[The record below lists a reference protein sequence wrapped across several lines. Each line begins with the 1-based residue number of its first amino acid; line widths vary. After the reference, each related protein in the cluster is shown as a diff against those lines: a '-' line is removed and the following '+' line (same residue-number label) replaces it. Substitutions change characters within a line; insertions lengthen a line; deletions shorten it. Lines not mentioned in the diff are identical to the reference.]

1 MSLPDNSGKANYE
14 NIHFDTLLEKSMDDI
29 QRYSGN
35 IWTDKGEHDPGVTL
49 LQALTWSTAD
59 LAFRHTFPAKD
70 LLQPKA
76 TGSTIFPSNFGPR
89 DVLTCAPITLD
100 DYRRGIL
107 DLCYVTDKEPKFYFS
122 DVQITPVDNL
132 AEQYQYGFDKNT
144 GHFKFITA
152 DKNNFH
158 VVGDYEVNYQLNRGV
173 KDSKARTALVEYLA
187 ANRHLCESFREP
199 KCLVAKLQ
207 KILISLEL
215 TDDWVDYQTTLNHVV
230 LQVENRVSPQT
241 VRSDSRLNS
250 QSINS
255 NDLIEGPKLTYGWIE
270 ALPTTLNAIGRYEL
284 DISVLAKS
292 LLQIPGVK
300 SVQALGVDIDKNW
313 KLTLDTGY
321 YPLAWGVDEKS
332 VQKAITECVTF
343 TKKGQVLPLKNY
355 AETAAPLL
363 FNRNKAT
370 KLPASPIPAGK
381 YRNPD
386 AYYPASNFL
395 PAAYGLKQSNPSHAA
410 KNLALYLF
418 PFESWNFLQ
427 QSKMMLLPEALMF
440 ERDSK
445 KFGETN
451 WSTLVNFTSS
461 IRTISFLEDKD
472 KIKIS
477 NQSSKLFYSP
487 ESELSI
493 TSYLLNYF
501 GSSRADRTL
510 IENYKDDEY
519 RDVQHGFL
527 RQNPEINYSRG
538 NIDIHGISGLQR
550 IIAARLGRGVELFA
564 KKGTNS
570 QNTKNMGTL
579 PFYIV
584 ENRQLLPPMP
594 SMLDT
599 GVTTSLITSTEKF
612 TDKESGLISLKLT
625 VDNKADFKVGML
637 ADIELIPTTNGSNTK
652 KNKSVFYKNLLIRGV
667 EHLDSNNKSIKFNCA
682 DDPRLSENLERIIDA
697 KLFQEKKLSFASA
710 WLQNNRTPVSSESIK
725 NRTIESIKTLPDWLQ
740 AGVTISFYQFET
752 STDSKNP
759 DLRIIQPLTRTIT
772 AVDRVNNTFS
782 FDTDVVLIK
791 NLKYYYEINPEKS
804 NEPFSSTLSCIFQ
817 KSWLDTQGNNSARL
831 DKNNELAIWI
841 EQVIKEEIPIH
852 LNPQIHYLD
861 SRQFDAFS
869 DAYQRW
875 QNNSFQLG
883 GDAYAIL
890 EMLSLGQRP
899 RDNFPGIGVMRIF
912 DAEIEE
918 KSVEAAKKLKTTAEI
933 AYALQDTDIFF
944 VAPVTLA

>member
-1 MSLPDNSGKANYE
+1 MSLPDNSGKANYQ

-107 DLCYVTDKEPKFYFS
+107 DLCYDKDKEPKFYFS

-173 KDSKARTALVEYLA
+173 KDSNARTALVEYLA

-230 LQVENRVSPQT
+230 LQVEDRVSPQT
-241 VRSDSRLNS
+241 VRSNSRLNS
-250 QSINS
+250 QGINS
-255 NDLIEGPKLTYGWIE
+255 NDLIEGPKLDYGWIE
-270 ALPTTLNAIGRYEL
+270 VLPATQDAKGKYEL

-292 LLQIPGVK
+292 LLQVPGVK
-300 SVQALGVDIDKNW
+300 SVQALGMGIDKNW

-332 VQKAITECVTF
+332 VQKAITDCVTF
-343 TKKGQVLPLKNY
+343 TKKGQILPLKNY
-355 AETAAPLL
+355 ADAAAPLL

-395 PAAYGLKQSNPSHAA
+395 PAAYGLKQSKLSPAA

-418 PFESWNFLQ
+418 PFESWNYLQ
-427 QSKMMLLPEALMF
+427 QSKMMLLPEALTF

-451 WSTLVNFTSS
+451 WSTLVNFTND
-461 IRTISFLEDKD
+461 IQAITLLEKKD
-472 KIKIS
+472 LMKIS
-477 NQSSKLFYSP
+477 YQSSKLFYSP

-501 GSSRADRTL
+501 GVSRADRTL
-510 IENYKDDEY
+510 VDNYNDDEY
-519 RDVQHGFL
+519 RNVQYGFL
-527 RQNPEINYSRG
+527 RENPEINYSRG

-564 KKGTNS
+564 KKDTNA

-594 SMLDT
+594 DLNNKPVMVEKAENAIPPEEGLMLTINENPNYKT
-599 GVTTSLITSTEKF
+599 GMF
-612 TDKESGLISLKLT
+612 T
-625 VDNKADFKVGML
+625 
-637 ADIELIPTTNGSNTK
+637 DIELVTESSKEK
-652 KNKSVFYKNLLIRGV
+652 KPGVFYKNLLIRKISTEG
-667 EHLDSNNKSIKFNCA
+667 NKTKITFFAS
-682 DDPRLSENLERIIDA
+682 DDPRLASNTQRIIKHLSPA
-697 KLFQEKKLSFASA
+697 NKIKLSLSTA
-710 WLQNNRTPVSSESIK
+710 WLQSTRTYISQIAISGKTVNNKKTLSDWLQPGVLINFYPKKNEDSNLDPDAKGDAAFKSKVATVNRITESFTLEKEISK
-725 NRTIESIKTLPDWLQ
+725 EAINSYYYETLPD
-740 AGVTISFYQFET
+740 V
-752 STDSKNP
+752 
-759 DLRIIQPLTRTIT
+759 
-772 AVDRVNNTFS
+772 
-782 FDTDVVLIK
+782 
-791 NLKYYYEINPEKS
+791 KY
-804 NEPFSSTLSCIFQ
+804 EPFSSTLSLVFN
-817 KSWLDTQGNNSARL
+817 KDWLNIT
-831 DKNNELAIWI
+831 KNNDENSVETLELVAWI
-841 EQVIKEEIPIH
+841 EQVVMEEIPIH
-852 LNPQIHYLD
+852 LKANIHFFEHD
-861 SRQFDAFS
+861 EFMSFQR
-869 DAYQRW
+869 AYQRW
-875 QNNSFQLG
+875 QVDNFQLG

-890 EMLSLGQRP
+890 DMLSLGQRP
-899 RDNFPGIGVMRIF
+899 RDNYPGIGVMRIYNDSNGSLDLPIIEKAIDPTQSE
-912 DAEIEE
+912 DAE
-918 KSVEAAKKLKTTAEI
+918 SD
-933 AYALQDTDIFF
+933 ALQDTDILF
-944 VAPVTLA
+944 VALPNNESKKP

>member
-14 NIHFDTLLEKSMDDI
+14 NIHFDTLLEKSLDDI

-76 TGSTIFPSNFGPR
+76 QGSTIFPSNFGPR

-107 DLCYVTDKEPKFYFS
+107 DLCNDSKNESKFYFS
-122 DVQITPVDNL
+122 DVQITPVVKV
-132 AEQYQYGFDKNT
+132 AEQYQYSYDQTT
-144 GHFKFITA
+144 GHFLFKTA
-152 DKNNFH
+152 DDNNFH

-173 KDSKARTALVEYLA
+173 DDEVAHAALVKYLA

-199 KCLVAKLQ
+199 KRLDATPQ
-207 KILISLEL
+207 KIIISLEL
-215 TDDWVDYQTTLNHVV
+215 TDDWIDYQTTLNQVV
-230 LQVENRVSPQT
+230 LQVEDRVSPQT
-241 VRSDSRLNS
+241 VRSNSRLNS
-250 QSINS
+250 QGINS
-255 NDLIEGPKLTYGWIE
+255 NDLIEGPKLDYGWIE
-270 ALPTTLNAIGRYEL
+270 ALPATREAMGNYEL

-292 LLQIPGVK
+292 LLQVPGVK
-300 SVQALGVDIDKNW
+300 SVQALGVDKDKNW
-313 KLTLDTGY
+313 KLTVETNH
-321 YPLAWGVDEKS
+321 YPLAWGVDESS
-332 VQKAITECVTF
+332 VQQAIKQCVTF
-343 TKKGQVLPLKNY
+343 TKKGQILPLENY
-355 AETAAPLL
+355 VEAAAPLL

-370 KLPASPIPAGK
+370 KLPDAPIPAGK

-395 PAAYGLKQSNPSHAA
+395 PAAYGLKQSKLSSAA

-418 PFESWNFLQ
+418 PFESWNYLQ
-427 QSKMMLLPEALMF
+427 QSKMMLLPEALTF
-440 ERDSK
+440 ERDSTT
-445 KFGETN
+445 FGKTN
-451 WSTLVNFTSS
+451 WLTLLNFTSS
-461 IRTISFLEDKD
+461 IRAISFLEDKD
-472 KIKIS
+472 KINIYG
-477 NQSSKLFYSP
+477 QSSKLFYSP
-487 ESELSI
+487 ESELGI

-501 GSSRADRTL
+501 GNSRADRTL
-510 IENYKDDEY
+510 IKNYDSNEY
-519 RDVQHGFL
+519 RDVQYGFL

-564 KKGTNS
+564 KKEGNVPSTQKMS
-570 QNTKNMGTL
+570 TL

-594 SMLDT
+594 NMLDT
-599 GVTTSLITSTEKF
+599 GAKTSLITLTEKF
-612 TDKESGLISLKLT
+612 IDKKSGLSGLKLT
-625 VDNKADFKVGML
+625 VDNNTDFKVGML
-637 ADIELIPTTNGSNTK
+637 ADIELIPKTNGSK
-652 KNKSVFYKNLLIRGV
+652 ENKSVFYKNLLIRGI
-667 EHLDSNNKSIKFNCA
+667 ELLDSDKNSIKFYCA
-682 DDPRLSENLERIIDA
+682 DDPRLSENLERIIDTT
-697 KLFQEKKLSFASA
+697 LFKKKILSFASA
-710 WLQNNRTPVSSESIK
+710 WLQNNRTPISSESIN
-725 NRTIESIKTLPDWLQ
+725 NRTIKSVKTLPDWLQ

-752 STDSKNP
+752 STDPKNP
-759 DLRIIQPLTRTIT
+759 DLRTIKPLTSTIT
-772 AVDRVNNTFS
+772 TVDRVNNTFS
-782 FDTDVVLIK
+782 FDSDVVFTEK
-791 NLKYYYEINPEKS
+791 VRYYYEIKPEKS
-804 NEPFSSTLSCIFQ
+804 NEPFSSTLSCIFPR
-817 KSWLDTQGNNSARL
+817 SWLDTQGNDSSRL

-861 SRQFDAFS
+861 SGQFNTFS

-899 RDNFPGIGVMRIF
+899 RDNFPGIGVMRVY
-912 DAEIEE
+912 DAATE
-918 KSVEAAKKLKTTAEI
+918 KSSVDTAKNLATEAEK

-944 VAPVTLA
+944 VAPVTSV